1 MNEEEC
7 THCTSLGMVIF
18 KNNNK
23 QFGQTEKKLHT
34 RVRSDIFYEKL
45 FMRTYLTENEI
56 NRIRNKSLSFK
67 TIKCLIQLSC
77 LVYRKILT

>member
-56 NRIRNKSLSFK
+56 NTTEISPSPLK
-67 TIKCLIQLSC
+67 QLSA
-77 LVYRKILT
+77 